1 MLALWLLWDSKPF
14 NASCTPAA
22 FSLHIISRYLY
33 FNVKKGVKVITG
45 TNSSL
50 SPPSLQHCHS
60 RFHLFHH
67 LYSFTT
73 CSTSW
78 FNVIRLCLE
87 CLSCFLFTPFFFPS
101 PAQSPTLCFH
111 FPAYFC
117 HFGGVNEAILPLYP
131 LCFVLLPVVSLCSM
145 LLHFILRLLV
155 VDFFRGTFRIW
166 KGRIIR
172 ITVCIFHL
180 F

>member
-78 FNVIRLCLE
+78 LNVIRLCLE
-87 CLSCFLFTPFFFPS
+87 CLSCFLFTPFFPPLLLSLPPCAFISLPIFVILVVLMRLYCHYIPS
-101 PAQSPTLCFH
+101 ALFCSPLFH
-111 FPAYFC
+111 FVPCCSISFC
-117 HFGGVNEAILPLYP
+117 G
-131 LCFVLLPVVSLCSM
+131 CLL
-145 LLHFILRLLV
+145 
-155 VDFFRGTFRIW
+155 
-166 KGRIIR
+166 
-172 ITVCIFHL
+172 
-180 F
+180 